1 MKTRNVVLALCC
13 CGALATSAAPAQQML
28 AMKTASARS
37 DTVVRS
43 DMVTFITAGGDTLS
57 VPLADTKTFE
67 PVAAVSLFRAIDIQR
82 VRPLDQRGLLM
93 FEFPKNDP
101 TPFRGFAMSWGAA
114 FTQQFQ
120 GLTHDN
126 AANPRVVSNVNT
138 NELMGIGN
146 GFNNAAANLYLNAQL
161 APGIRVALE
170 SYLSSR
176 HHNETWVKDGYLL
189 IDESPLKIKPLEQLM
204 QYVTI
209 KAGHFE
215 VNYGDAHFRRSDNGN
230 ALYNPFVGNLIL
242 DAFTTEIGGEVYVRA
257 RSMMVMG
264 SITGGEVKGTVQ
276 TPGQRSPSYI
286 GKIGYDRQVSTD
298 LRVRLTGSAYQ
309 NYKSGS
315 NTLYSGDR
323 AGSRYNLVMEN
334 TAATTS
340 AQAWS
345 GTINPGFKNS
355 ITSFQVNPFIK
366 FRGLEF
372 FGVDEMSKGQA
383 NAEKFKRVVHQYS
396 GDVVYRFLAGEKA
409 YVGARYNRVS
419 GGLAGLTKDI
429 SVDRQAFAAGWF
441 LTPGLMLKGELVT
454 QKYNDFPVTDIRH
467 DGKFKGFVVE
477 GVVAF

>member
-1 MKTRNVVLALCC
+1 MKTTNLVLALCC
-13 CGALATSAAPAQQML
+13 SGAIALTAAAQETVASIAGCCKDMPKATV
-28 AMKTASARS
+28 KK
-37 DTVVRS
+37 
-43 DMVTFITAGGDTLS
+43 GDTLN
-57 VPLADTKTFE
+57 VPLPEIKPAE
-67 PVAAVSLFRAIDIQR
+67 PAAASISLYRPIDIQR

-93 FEFPKNDP
+93 FEYPKNDGV
-101 TPFRGFAMSWGAA
+101 PFKGFVMSWGAA

-120 GLTHDN
+120 GLHHDN
-126 AANPRVVSNVNT
+126 AASPRVVAGANQ

-189 IDESPLKIKPLEQLM
+189 IDESPIKFQPLELLM
-204 QYVTI
+204 NFVTV

-215 VNYGDAHFRRSDNGN
+215 INYGDAHFRRSDNGN

-242 DAFTTEIGGEVYVRA
+242 DAFTTEIGGEVYVRLGPA
-257 RSMMVMG
+257 MVMG
-264 SITGGEVKGTVQ
+264 AITGGEVKGTVQ
-276 TPGQRSPSYI
+276 QSGKRSPSYI

-323 AGSRYNLVMEN
+323 AGSRYFLVMEN
-334 TAATTS
+334 TAAT
-340 AQAWS
+340 AAAAAWS
-345 GTINPGFKNS
+345 GNINPGFRNS

-366 FRGLEF
+366 YRGLEF

-383 NAEKFKRVVHQYS
+383 STEKAERVIHQYS
-396 GDVVYRFLAGEKA
+396 ADLVYRFLAGEKA
-409 YVGARYNRVS
+409 YVAARYNQVN
-419 GGLAGLTKDI
+419 GALAGIANDI

-454 QKYNDFPVTDIRH
+454 QKYNDFPTTDIRH
-467 DGKFKGFVVE
+467 DGKFKGFVLE

>member
-1 MKTRNVVLALCC
+1 MKTRNLVLALCC
-13 CGALATSAAPAQQML
+13 YGALAASAAAAQQTV
-28 AMKTASARS
+28 AMTT
-37 DTVVRS
+37 DTVRTDTVK
-43 DMVTFITAGGDTLS
+43 FITASGDTFT
-57 VPLADTKTFE
+57 VAVVDAKTFE
-67 PVAAVSLFRAIDIQR
+67 PVAAVSLYRPIDIQH

-101 TPFRGFAMSWGAA
+101 IPFRGFTMSWGAA

-126 AANPRVVSNVNT
+126 TSAPKVVSGVNA
-138 NELMGIGN
+138 NELMEIGN

-176 HHNETWVKDGYLL
+176 HHNESWVKDGYLL
-189 IDESPLKIKPLEQLM
+189 IDESPLKIQPLQKLM
-204 QYVTI
+204 EYVTV

-257 RSMMVMG
+257 RNMMVMG

-286 GKIGYDRQVSTD
+286 GKIGYDRQMNTD
-298 LRVRLTGSAYQ
+298 LRVRLTGSAYK
-309 NYKSGS
+309 NYKSAS

-323 AGSRYNLVMEN
+323 AGSRYYLVMEN

-340 AQAWS
+340 AAAWS
-345 GTINPGFKNS
+345 GNINPGFKNS

-383 NAEKFKRVVHQYS
+383 DAEKAKRVVHQYS
-396 GDVVYRFLAGEKA
+396 GDVVYRFLAGEKMF
-409 YVGARYNRVS
+409 VGARYNRVN
-419 GGLAGLTKDI
+419 GGLAGLTKEI
-429 SVDRQAFAAGWF
+429 SVDRQALAAGWF
-441 LTPGLMLKGELVT
+441 VTPGIMFKGEFVT

-467 DGKFKGFVVE
+467 GGKFQGFVME